1 MFPHMDRERQRVL
14 AAIKPTQRG
23 LPLPALRA
31 REFAQHVDA
40 EILLVSVLFDS
51 VIAGGLE
58 GAAAL
63 ETVAK
68 SRLLEEQ
75 RVELEQIAQS
85 LRDWGAIVTVRVVWD
100 AAAYRGILRVAD
112 EWQATLLVVGA
123 REQRAMLPTSLTDT
137 HWRLLHACPCPLWLV
152 KSSAV
157 VEHRTILAAVDA
169 SRAESG
175 AVSRD
180 VLQTARLFGKALD
193 CQVRAVHAFPDPNNF
208 ALVSAV
214 EVSPGIFYGTEN
226 IAALHRRAA
235 EDLANGYGI
244 DPSHTD
250 VRQGEPAAVIAQLMM
265 EHDVRLIALGLSRQ
279 SVVEQVVLGSITQ
292 AVAIEALCDV
302 LLLPQPATTQNRN
315 RDAAR

>member
-1 MFPHMDRERQRVL
+1 MFPHIDRERQRVL

-31 REFAQHVDA
+31 REFAQRIDA
-40 EILLVSVLFDS
+40 EVLLVSVVFDS
-51 VIAGGLE
+51 VIARGLE

-68 SRLLEEQ
+68 TRLLEEQ
-75 RVELEQIAQS
+75 RLELEQVAQS
-85 LRDWGAIVTVRVVWD
+85 LRDWGAAVTVRVVWD

-123 REQRAMLPTSLTDT
+123 HEQRAMLPTSLTDT
-137 HWRLLHACPCPLWLV
+137 HWRLIHACRCPLWLV
-152 KSSAV
+152 KSSAS
-157 VEHRTILAAVDA
+157 VEHRTILAAVDP
-169 SRAESG
+169 SRAESA

-180 VLQTARLFGKALD
+180 VLQAARLFGKALD
-193 CQVRAVHAFPDPNNF
+193 CQVRAVHASPDPNSF

-226 IAALHRRAA
+226 IAALHRRAV

-244 DPSHTD
+244 DASHTD
-250 VRQGEPAAVIAQLMM
+250 VRQGQPAAVIAQLMT

-279 SVVEQVVLGSITQ
+279 SVVEQVALGSITQ
-292 AVAIEALCDV
+292 AVTIEAQCDV
-302 LLLPQPATTQNRN
+302 LLLPQPA
-315 RDAAR
+315 DSGPES